1 MYMCTLKQPNPA
13 GSSMSLSN
21 PRAHLPTLPSTW
33 DISPGML
40 LRLWILGVLELIL
53 ALAINVFLLWVAPTT
68 ASTKEAILIWQRK
81 VTKIQ
86 QAMATYHLEKI
97 HNNPAIL
104 PLRLSLYA
112 SLKKKKKI
120 KFAVFT
126 LTRLLTEWQNSNLS
140 QTKLSHFHSNTLSHL
155 LSMMLY

>member
-1 MYMCTLKQPNPA
+1 MCKYLFIILYKVFVYMCTLKQPNPA

-86 QAMATYHLEKI
+86 QAMAAYHLEKFTTTLLSY
-97 HNNPAIL
+97 HSDSLCML
-104 PLRLSLYA
+104 PWKKKLSLQC
-112 SLKKKKKI
+112 SP
-120 KFAVFT
+120 
-126 LTRLLTEWQNSNLS
+126 
-140 QTKLSHFHSNTLSHL
+140 
-155 LSMMLY
+155 